1 MTELE
6 IIEELKRIFTLVMNR
21 NADLSN
27 ITRDSK
33 LIEDLGVNSIGLVY
47 LAVAVEETF
56 DVDMSSVTFN
66 SFKTVG
72 DVIDY
77 IKR

>member
-6 IIEELKRIFTLVMNR
+6 IIEELKRIFILVMNR